1 MKLDFN
7 LATKVEHGYLL
18 IPEPAK
24 GLVEFPDVYDRVC
37 SVIYHCSMVSGEP
50 MKKCIPLSAKEATHI
65 RSALCEFVGLE
76 DLLKQLY
83 PTLSHAEFAIYKSKN
98 PILHMIKLL
107 RNYNVHISNSELS
120 QKSMKVRALV
130 DKHGE
135 FDVTVKF
142 ISNLSLESLKLMR
155 SATNYSDS
163 QLISM
168 IDIFENEQH
177 EFGVTTLILKA
188 VIDYS
193 EHLVKVLHSNQVA

>member
-24 GLVEFPDVYDRVC
+24 ELAEFPDVYERIC
-37 SVIYHCSMVSGEP
+37 SVIYHCTMVSDEP
-50 MKKCIPLSAKEATHI
+50 VKQCISSSAKDATHI
-65 RSALCEFVGLE
+65 RSALCEFVGIE

-83 PTLSHAEFAIYKSKN
+83 PKLCNKVFAIYKSEN

-107 RNYNVHISNSELS
+107 RNYNVHISNSQLS
-120 QKSMKVRALV
+120 QKSMKVRTKI
-130 DKHGE
+130 DNFRE
-135 FDVTVKF
+135 IDITVEY
-142 ISNLSLESLKLMR
+142 ISNLSLDSLKLMR
-155 SATNYSDS
+155 SANNYSDS
-163 QLISM
+163 QLTRM
-168 IDIFENEQH
+168 IEVFECEQH

-193 EHLVKVLHSNQVA
+193 QHLAKVLHSNQAS